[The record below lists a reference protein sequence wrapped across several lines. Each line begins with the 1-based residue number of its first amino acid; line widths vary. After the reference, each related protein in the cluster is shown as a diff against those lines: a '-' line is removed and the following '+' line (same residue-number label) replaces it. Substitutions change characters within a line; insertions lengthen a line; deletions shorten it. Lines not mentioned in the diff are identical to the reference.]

1 MDLKKIGMAMIPVV
15 VALIV
20 YDKFI
25 KGNLP
30 F

>member
-1 MDLKKIGMAMIPVV
+1 MSTDLKKGAMTVATII

-25 KGNLP
+25 KGK